1 MSSRL
6 SSFLAILVAVVG
18 LTLSSPALA
27 GGIAYVDFARAAD
40 ESTEVKAEQER
51 LQKLYAAK
59 LAELQKQ
66 SDDLKKAFEDYEN
79 RKLIM
84 TEDARAQAEQAL
96 LLQRQTLQQNMMRYQ
111 QEIDQQIAEAMQKL
125 DGKLRAVS
133 SKIARERGYDLVIDK
148 AIVVYSG
155 AGVVDMTDAVIQ
167 AYNAQK

>member
-84 TEDARAQAEQAL
+84 TEDARAQADQAIRRAQIDML
-96 LLQRQTLQQNMMRYQ
+96 TGGAPAAATHNEHPPAQTG
-111 QEIDQQIAEAMQKL
+111 EDQ
-125 DGKLRAVS
+125 
-133 SKIARERGYDLVIDK
+133 
-148 AIVVYSG
+148 
-155 AGVVDMTDAVIQ
+155 TP
-167 AYNAQK
+167 